1 MRTILSKILTLFGI
15 VEAELGGC
23 KPHRYRRAEV
33 VVCLENSAK
42 VRAIGVAE
50 LVPYSSLDEVR
61 NPPRYPGDCFSQE
74 NVCCFGCC

>member
-1 MRTILSKILTLFGI
+1 M
-15 VEAELGGC
+15 
-23 KPHRYRRAEV
+23 

-61 NPPRYPGDCFSQE
+61 NRDVQVIAFLRKMCAVLGVVRNS
-74 NVCCFGCC
+74 